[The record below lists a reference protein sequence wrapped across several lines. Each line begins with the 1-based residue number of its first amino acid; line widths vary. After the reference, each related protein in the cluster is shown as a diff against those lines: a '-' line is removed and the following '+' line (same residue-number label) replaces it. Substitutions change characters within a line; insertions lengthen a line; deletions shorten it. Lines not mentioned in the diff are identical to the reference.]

1 MKLSGLFA
9 RRLAA
14 KTLAA
19 RSPVDIALFGAG
31 VTTAA
36 ASVVFAATMFARSDN
51 TPLVNGMQYLGVF
64 GQPHGH
70 AAIVAAAEPAPARV
84 APPAPAAAGTAASRI
99 ADAGA
104 AAPARADS
112 HQSIDMSPTGS
123 ISHGDANAD
132 ADPYRLVAVE
142 PGMAWL
148 RNSVETRV
156 VKPGDFAPG
165 LGRVAAIVEREGRW
179 TLLDDSGAVLIAAD
193 PAASAGVAVNPFSRR
208 MIFGGD

>member
-1 MKLSGLFA
+1 MKLSRLFVP
-9 RRLAA
+9 RLAA
-14 KTLAA
+14 KTFAA

-36 ASVVFAATMFARSDN
+36 ASVVFAAVMFTRGGDA
-51 TPLVNGMQYLGVF
+51 PMVNGLQYLGVF

-70 AAIVAAAEPAPARV
+70 VAIVATVGPAPAR
-84 APPAPAAAGTAASRI
+84 AAAPAAAATRV
-99 ADAGA
+99 ADVRT
-104 AAPARADS
+104 AAPARAGS
-112 HQSIDMSPTGS
+112 RQSIDMSPVGS
-123 ISHGDANAD
+123 IFRSGDDATPA

-156 VKPGDFAPG
+156 IKTGDFAPG
-165 LGRVAAIVEREGRW
+165 LGRVAAIVERQGRW
-179 TLLDDSGAVLIAAD
+179 TLLDDSGAVLLAAD
-193 PAASAGVAVNPFSRR
+193 PPGAAGAAVNPFSRR

>member
-1 MKLSGLFA
+1 MKLSRLLGP
-9 RRLAA
+9 RLAA

-36 ASVVFAATMFARSDN
+36 ASVVFAAAMFTHAGDA
-51 TPLVNGMQYLGVF
+51 PMVNGLQYLGVF

-70 AAIVAAAEPAPARV
+70 VAIVATVGPAPAR
-84 APPAPAAAGTAASRI
+84 AAAPAPAATRGADERTAAPPRAGSR
-99 ADAGA
+99 
-104 AAPARADS
+104 
-112 HQSIDMSPTGS
+112 QSIDRSPVGS
-123 ISHGDANAD
+123 IVRSGDDTAPV
-132 ADPYRLVAVE
+132 ADPYRLIAVE

-156 VKPGDFAPG
+156 IKTGDVAPG
-165 LGRVAAIVEREGRW
+165 LGRVAAIVERLGRW
-179 TLLDDSGAVLIAAD
+179 TLLDDSGAVLLAAD
-193 PAASAGVAVNPFSRR
+193 PPASPGAAVNPFSRR

>member
-1 MKLSGLFA
+1 MKLSGLFVP
-9 RRLAA
+9 RFAA
-14 KTLAA
+14 KALAA

-36 ASVVFAATMFARSDN
+36 ASVVFAVAMFNRADD
-51 TPLVNGMQYLGVF
+51 TPMVNGLHYLDVF
-64 GQPHGH
+64 GQPRGRV
-70 AAIVAAAEPAPARV
+70 AIVAAVAPAH
-84 APPAPAAAGTAASRI
+84 AAAPAPAATRV
-99 ADAGA
+99 ADVRT

-112 HQSIDMSPTGS
+112 RQSIDMSPTGS
-123 ISHGDANAD
+123 IVRGADDATPD

-156 VKPGDFAPG
+156 IKTGDVAPG
-165 LGRVAAIVEREGRW
+165 LGRVAAIVERRGRW
-179 TLLDDSGAVLIAAD
+179 TLLDDSGAVLLAAD
-193 PAASAGVAVNPFSRR
+193 PPAAAGPAVNPFSRR